1 MFYSPIFGICFQLP
15 IICAEERIHI
25 TKSKEPDSTGDLL
38 NLDSDA
44 EHQSEKSDHPVQLNK
59 ILNYWQLV
67 RVAYKIKILHC
78 GILICRSGTQLSWQS
93 TRLISERSQ
102 VRFLPFRWCR
112 ADLILYAQ
120 RGRVQRYGVRCP
132 RILGKRQRLAVLRLT
147 VNQFPSGKHWRF
159 NSSLP
164 HFTQLPKN
172 TVWQVR
178 GRQL

>member
-44 EHQSEKSDHPVQLNK
+44 EHQSEKSEHPVQLNK

-102 VRFLPFRWCR
+102 VRFLPFRLRDRFKAYLGIRKVRIPPFATRTILLR
-112 ADLILYAQ
+112 AVRDRPVVFAAE
-120 RGRVQRYGVRCP
+120 RGIRRKT
-132 RILGKRQRLAVLRLT
+132 I
-147 VNQFPSGKHWRF
+147 W
-159 NSSLP
+159 
-164 HFTQLPKN
+164 
-172 TVWQVR
+172 
-178 GRQL
+178 

>member
-44 EHQSEKSDHPVQLNK
+44 EHQSEKLEHPVQLNK

-102 VRFLPFRWCR
+102 VRFLPFRWRNGFNDPFRKFSFLVFFMTHPFATRTILLR
-112 ADLILYAQ
+112 AVRDRPVVFAAE
-120 RGRVQRYGVRCP
+120 RGIRRKP
-132 RILGKRQRLAVLRLT
+132 I
-147 VNQFPSGKHWRF
+147 W
-159 NSSLP
+159 
-164 HFTQLPKN
+164 
-172 TVWQVR
+172 
-178 GRQL
+178 

>member
-44 EHQSEKSDHPVQLNK
+44 EHQSEKSEHPVQLNK

-102 VRFLPFRWCR
+102 VQFLPFRLRDKCKAYLGIR
-112 ADLILYAQ
+112 KVRISPFATRTFLLRTVRDRPVAFAAK
-120 RGRVQRYGVRCP
+120 YGKAEDRLVLDDGCP
-132 RILGKRQRLAVLRLT
+132 VIC
-147 VNQFPSGKHWRF
+147 
-159 NSSLP
+159 
-164 HFTQLPKN
+164 
-172 TVWQVR
+172 
-178 GRQL
+178 

>member
-44 EHQSEKSDHPVQLNK
+44 EHQSEKSEHPVQLNK

-102 VRFLPFRWCR
+102 VQVLPFRLRDKCKAYLGIR
-112 ADLILYAQ
+112 KVRISPFATRTILLRTVRDRPVVFAAE
-120 RGRVQRYGVRCP
+120 RGIRRKT
-132 RILGKRQRLAVLRLT
+132 I
-147 VNQFPSGKHWRF
+147 W
-159 NSSLP
+159 
-164 HFTQLPKN
+164 
-172 TVWQVR
+172 
-178 GRQL
+178 